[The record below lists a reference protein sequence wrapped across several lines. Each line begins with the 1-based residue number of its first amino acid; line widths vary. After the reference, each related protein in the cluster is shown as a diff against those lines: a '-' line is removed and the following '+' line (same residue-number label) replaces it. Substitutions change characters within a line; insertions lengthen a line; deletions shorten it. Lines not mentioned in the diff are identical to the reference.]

1 MNGTYFIQSFCKAFT
16 EKACDYDIHE
26 LMTLTQRY
34 LGEMSV
40 NLSHID
46 GSLRDVKQSLAYL
59 SEIKVIPNDRSFTGA
74 KQSLAY
80 ETIGLEKKL
89 YFNPGFSV

>member
-1 MNGTYFIQSFCKAFT
+1 MNGSWFIRSLCKAFM

-26 LMTLTQRY
+26 LMALTQRY
-34 LGEMSV
+34 LGE
-40 NLSHID
+40 LGD
-46 GSLRDVKQSLAYL
+46 
-59 SEIKVIPNDRSFTGA
+59 A